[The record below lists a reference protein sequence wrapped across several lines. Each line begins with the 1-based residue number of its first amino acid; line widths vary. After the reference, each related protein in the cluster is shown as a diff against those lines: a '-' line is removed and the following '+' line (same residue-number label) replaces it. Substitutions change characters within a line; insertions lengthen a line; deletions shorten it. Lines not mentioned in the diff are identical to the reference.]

1 MENANGPKSNN
12 LQGNSDE
19 EIFQVNEE
27 VEVRRVE
34 EGFLGSWHPG
44 IVIKCGKV
52 KCFVRYKNVLKSDG
66 SDYLVTAVRVSKAS
80 ESSKYSMRGFIRPPP
95 PWIEFGR
102 FNLNYGLC
110 VDVNCQGAWWE
121 GVIFDQFDGMLK
133 RSVFFPDLGDE
144 MQIEIHQLRI
154 TQDWNEV
161 TRQWELRGNWVF
173 LELLEEY
180 HENESFVGVS
190 AKQMWYDVLVQKR
203 FGMRGEWAYNEKE
216 LYREA
221 VLGVVDDYLSLRVNK
236 VFSVLDL
243 PPEQESVEP
252 MANIDLNMTLSDRD
266 NFVQKEPAPLV
277 QEVLPEFE
285 IEIDLEAAPEV
296 VSGERCESSSR
307 DSKAKISESQSN
319 RLPPQGSGKRVTKA
333 SASSLLP
340 LDKPLTILSWL
351 MDNKM
356 VFPRSTVY
364 YYNEKAW
371 HHAVSSWTRG
381 KVTRSGIKCYC
392 CNIVYSF
399 VGFENHA
406 SGVNTC
412 TPSACIF
419 LKDGKSL
426 LECQMEIMQNR
437 VTGETSEKPCLNFP
451 LEENDLICSLCLYG
465 GELILC
471 DQCPSSFHMTCLGL
485 EHIPDGQ
492 WLCPQCRCGICR
504 QSKLDEDEDG
514 HAALTCVQCEHK
526 FHVRCLENGGI
537 DLSRCSENWF
547 CGKSCE
553 KIHNGLHDLLGK
565 PVLVGVDNLT
575 WTLVKFIEPECDD
588 VGRIRHDNSVA
599 ESYSKLNLALAVMH
613 ECFESL
619 KQSLSSRDIIE
630 DVIFG
635 RRSELRRLN
644 FQGFYTVLLERNEEV
659 VSVATVRV
667 HGEKVAEVPFVGTR
681 LQYRRHGF
689 CRILMSGLEQLL
701 MQIGVGRLVLPAVPS
716 TLKTWTDSFGF
727 AKMTVSERSKFL
739 DNTFLNFEGSI
750 MCHKLLMTIPAPY
763 SGLLIPNFE
772 KSQSRFHV
780 LPENTVDLNQ
790 SISVSEGGMIYH
802 QTGNTCAGN
811 NNGDNNDFVNCVTV
825 PINNMEKEVPSDK
838 QYLNGSSSQFFHEK
852 GEEYN
857 SEYTGKK
864 VRYLHKGSF

>member
-1 MENANGPKSNN
+1 MENAHGSMSNKLNGSP
-12 LQGNSDE
+12 DE
-19 EIFQVNEE
+19 GIFQMNEE
-27 VEVRRVE
+27 VEVRCVE

-44 IVIKCGKV
+44 IVLKCGKV

-66 SDYLVTAVRVSKAS
+66 SEYLVTAVRVSKAS

-95 PWIEFGR
+95 PLIQFGR

-121 GVIFDQFDGMLK
+121 GVIFDHCDGMLR

-144 MQIEIHQLRI
+144 MLIEIHQMRI

-161 TRQWELRGNWVF
+161 TRQWKLRRNWVF

-180 HENESFVGVS
+180 QDGAFSVS
-190 AKQMWYDVLVQKR
+190 AKQIWYDILVKLR

-221 VLGVVDDYLSLRVNK
+221 VRMIICEYSRLRVNN
-236 VFSVLDL
+236 VFSVLDF

-252 MANIDLNMTLSDRD
+252 MASIDLNMALSERD
-266 NFVQKEPAPLV
+266 NFVQKEAGPRV
-277 QEVLPEFE
+277 QELLPEFE
-285 IEIDLEAAPEV
+285 IEIDLEGAPEV
-296 VSGERCESSSR
+296 VSGERCESSR
-307 DSKAKISESQSN
+307 DSKGKISMSQSSGM
-319 RLPPQGSGKRVTKA
+319 PPQRSTKV
-333 SASSLLP
+333 SAPSLLP
-340 LDKPLTILSWL
+340 PDKPLTILSWL
-351 MDNKM
+351 IDNKM

-371 HHAVSSWTRG
+371 HHATSSWTRG
-381 KVTRSGIKCYC
+381 KATRSGIKCHC
-392 CNIVYSF
+392 CDIVYSF
-399 VGFENHA
+399 AGFEHHA
-406 SGVNTC
+406 SGISTC

-419 LKDGKSL
+419 LRDGKSL
-426 LECQMEIMQNR
+426 LECQTEIMQNR
-437 VTGETSEKPCLNFP
+437 LTRETNENPSINFP
-451 LEENDLICSLCLYG
+451 LDENDLICSLCLYG

-492 WLCPQCRCGICR
+492 WLCPQCRCGICC

-526 FHVRCLENGGI
+526 YHVRCLENGGI

-553 KIHNGLHDLLGK
+553 KIHEGLHGLLGK
-565 PVLVGVDNLT
+565 AVPVGVDNLT

-588 VGRIRHDNSVA
+588 VVRIRDDSIVA
-599 ESYSKLNLALAVMH
+599 ESYSKLNLALSVMH

-619 KQSLSSRDIIE
+619 EQSLSSRDIIE

-644 FQGFYTVLLERNEEV
+644 FQGFYTVLLARNEEV

-667 HGEKVAEVPFVGTR
+667 HGNKVAEVPFVGTR
-681 LQYRRHGF
+681 LHYRQHGF

-701 MQIGVGRLVLPAVPS
+701 MQLGVGRLVLPAVPS
-716 TLKTWTDSFGF
+716 TLRTWMDSFGF
-727 AKMTVSERSKFL
+727 EKMNLFERSKFL

-750 MCHKLLMTIPAPY
+750 MCHKLLTRIPPPY

-772 KSQSRFHV
+772 ESQPRSHG
-780 LPENTVDLNQ
+780 LPHNTVDLNR
-790 SISVSEGGMIYH
+790 SISVSEGGMVYQ
-802 QTGNTCAGN
+802 QTGNTGAGN
-811 NNGDNNDFVNCVTV
+811 NNGNNNDCVTCATF
-825 PINNMEKEVPSDK
+825 PIDMEKGSASDQ
-838 QYLNGSSSQFFHEK
+838 QYLNGSSSQLDHENE
-852 GEEYN
+852 GDEYN
-857 SEYTGKK
+857 SEYSRKK
-864 VRYLHKGSF
+864 VRFLHKGSF